1 MDNIYYCL
9 FQGINPQ
16 LLKGKRTGVF
26 VASNNSDT
34 QKMWLIDNPQES
46 GYSLTGCLQS
56 MYANQISYWL
66 GVTGEF
72 VSIANN
78 TFISILLTLLKGIQL

>member
-1 MDNIYYCL
+1 M
-9 FQGINPQ
+9 
-16 LLKGKRTGVF
+16 
-26 VASNNSDT
+26 ASNISDT
-34 QKMWLIDNPQES
+34 QQLWIFDYPQES

-56 MYANQISYWL
+56 MYANYVSYWL

-78 TFISILLTLLKGIQL
+78 TFISILLTLPKGVQPCTVP